1 MSNVGKIS
9 FFLYIHS
16 IIMITLNNSNIDFDF
31 DNNQTFSS
39 MYSILLSQTTSN
51 LIFKTNGYERMAIAN
66 NGNVGIG
73 LENPS
78 VPFEVAGNIKA
89 SGLITSTGLGFQ
101 GKGINLRDIPIT
113 GVTDLFT
120 TLLGLTGSNTDVV
133 LNIEETSN
141 NLVNRT
147 LEEILYG
154 SNYTFRI
161 NNELNRRT
169 DNTSNYVLSTSNFLV
184 NRIVMEIGRTS
195 NYVLYTSNNL
205 VNRVLEEVNFGSNYL
220 VRMDTNASNY
230 ILTTSNILVNR
241 ILTEVGFGSN
251 YTNRLDIR
259 ASNYG
264 LITSNILVNRIMDE
278 VGFGSN
284 YTNRLDTN
292 SSNLVSSTS
301 NILVKRIVDQ
311 ITTISTV
318 VTSLDSSSTQFVTT
332 SSNNLVNRIVE
343 EIGFGSNYT
352 TRLDIRGS
360 NYGLITS
367 NILVN
372 RIMSEVLFGSNY
384 TNRLDIR
391 ASNYVLITSNI
402 LVNRIVD
409 EVLFGS
415 NYTTRLDIRGSNY
428 GLITSNIL
436 VNRIMS
442 EVLFGSNYTNR
453 LDIRASNYVLITS
466 NILVNRIVDEVGF
479 GSNYTNRLD
488 IRGSNYGLITSN
500 ILVNRIV
507 DEVLFGSNYTNRLD
521 IRGSNYVLIT
531 SNILVNRIVDEV
543 RFGSNY
549 ARDRVGTWSSN
560 YTDLAG
566 KWGSNYVDRLN
577 AIAMVSSQWTTNS
590 INPSKIFYNTNAGC
604 VGIGTTNPL
613 TNLHIYSSNNNISAS
628 SKLIIQESNTSNVFS
643 ANITDIISVPSVTP
657 ILIEGV
663 IDKYVVYTY
672 TSDNTGTGQ
681 TQFTITLP
689 DNYSY
694 DILMVGGGG
703 GGGGD
708 FGAGGG
714 GGAVL
719 YGSNIRIPSGSYN
732 IKVGN
737 GGNGTGQNGYNT
749 EAFNAVCLGG
759 GGAKNIRFNT
769 SLSSA
774 DGNSGGSGGGGKSA
788 ATGGSLGVG
797 GTALLGTKG
806 SLLGTSIIFGNK
818 GGDGTRTTGYFQS
831 GGGGGAGGQGVSGNS
846 IINTTGTGAG
856 GAGIQFNITGAPLF
870 WGAGGGG
877 GANTMVAGNGGNG
890 GGGAGS
896 GSGTNSGDGSVGGN
910 AYSLAVG
917 MNAASGSGS
926 GGGGG
931 SANFQA
937 NGGNGG
943 SGIIIIRYRPI
954 INISGTPEMQL
965 VIGDTISAGASNY
978 KIGNYN
984 GNFQIR
990 NSTSNIDTT
999 SFIIQ
1004 SSANVGIGTS
1014 MITSKLHLY
1023 DTNSNA
1029 ILTLQDNTSVPTLI
1043 RPGDI
1048 SAIAM
1053 GGATPNPTSTNI
1065 GLYDKQIVFRYLS
1078 DSTGLTGQTQFTFVT
1093 TEDINTDILVV
1104 AGGGAGGCFGGGGGA
1119 GQILLNTNYNIPA
1132 GTSVIINVGKG
1143 GVGGSV
1149 VATNGENGF
1158 ASSITITEPSTTS
1171 VITGLPT
1178 YVGNTFTANGGG
1190 GGGSRNT
1197 VTVAGNNGGSG
1208 GGSSSGDTAP
1218 ASLGGISTKTQYP
1231 NNWRS
1236 FGNSG
1241 GIGSYKPTAGATNN
1255 HFAGGGGGAGY
1266 NGGTGIYLTNV
1277 AGDGGVGID
1286 LSSIFG
1292 TSVGATGLFGG
1303 GGGGMTSGTGTGGA
1317 GGGGGG
1323 GGGGT
1328 GTSSTGTLGTGNT
1341 GGGGGGGSIT
1351 GGNGGSG
1358 VVIIRYRQKNRE
1370 GNSEIQ
1376 FIKGSS
1382 ISSGNMNYKMGNY
1395 GGDYKIKSSI
1405 FNTDTDRFI
1414 LDSKGDTRFNSTGG
1428 ITISTIFNNGDI
1440 RATGSIISDCDNR
1453 IKKDVENIDDE
1464 NALRMILAV
1473 EPKTYRYID
1482 DEKGS
1487 RNSGNGSGMGS
1498 DSLIYGFIAQQIK
1511 NVIPEA
1517 TEMRK
1522 NFLPNIM
1529 KRALCDND
1537 MVYLDLTGYRDLPL
1551 NDVDRKINIRFK
1563 NGGGYNFNIIEVK
1576 KEYFV
1581 IDNRDKLIEEVFVYG
1596 YEVND
1601 FHILTKDYIYT
1612 LNVSATQELH
1622 RKMERQEERIKEL
1635 EDKLERILG

>member
-1 MSNVGKIS
+1 
-9 FFLYIHS
+9 
-16 IIMITLNNSNIDFDF
+16 MITLNNSNIDFDF

-89 SGLITSTGLGFQ
+89 SGLITSTGIGFQ

-113 GVTDLFT
+113 GVTDLLP

-161 NNELNRRT
+161 NSELNTRT

-184 NRIVMEIGRTS
+184 NRIVMEIGRGS
-195 NYVLYTSNNL
+195 NYILYTSNNL

-251 YTNRLDIR
+251 YTTRLDTR

-311 ITTISTV
+311 ITNISTV

-343 EIGFGSNYT
+343 DVQFGSNYT
-352 TRLDIRGS
+352 TRLDIRNS
-360 NYGLITS
+360 NYG
-367 NILVN
+367 
-372 RIMSEVLFGSNY
+372 
-384 TNRLDIR
+384 
-391 ASNYVLITSNI
+391 LITSNI

-415 NYTTRLDIRGSNY
+415 NYTTRLDIRNSNY

-436 VNRIMS
+436 VNRIM
-442 EVLFGSNYTNR
+442 N
-453 LDIRASNYVLITS
+453 
-466 NILVNRIVDEVGF
+466 EVGF

-488 IRGSNYGLITSN
+488 IRNSNYGLITSN

-507 DEVLFGSNYTNRLD
+507 DEVLFGSNYTTRLD
-521 IRGSNYVLIT
+521 IRNSNYGLITSNILVNRIVDEVLFGSNYTTRLDIRNSNYGLITSNILVNRIVDEVLFGSNYTTRLDIRNSNYVLIT

-566 KWGSNYVDRLN
+566 RWGSNYVDRLN

-590 INPSKIFYNTNAGC
+590 ITPSKIFYNTNAGC

-628 SKLIIQESNTSNVFS
+628 SKLIIQETNSSNVFS
-643 ANITDIISVPSVTP
+643 TNTNDITSVPSVTP
-657 ILIEGV
+657 MLIEGT

-694 DILMVGGGG
+694 DVLMIGGGG

-708 FGAGGG
+708 LGAGGG

-719 YGSNIRIPSGSYN
+719 YGSNIRIPAGSYN

-737 GGNGTGQNGYNT
+737 GGNGTGQNGFNT

-774 DGNSGGSGGGGKSA
+774 DGNTGGSGGGGKSA
-788 ATGGSLGVG
+788 ATGGTLGVG
-797 GTALLGTKG
+797 GDPLLGTKG
-806 SLLGTSIIFGNK
+806 SLLATSIIFGNK
-818 GGDGTRTTGYFQS
+818 GGDGVRTTGYFQS

-846 IINTTGTGAG
+846 IVNTTGTGMG
-856 GAGIQFNITGAPLF
+856 GSGVQLNITGAPLF

-877 GANTMVAGNGGNG
+877 AANTMVGGNGGNG

-896 GSGTNSGDGSVGGN
+896 GSGTNSGDGTVGEN
-910 AYSLAVG
+910 AYSDAYSSAVG
-917 MNAASGSGS
+917 MNAAPGSGS

-931 SANFQA
+931 SANFQS

-954 INISGTPEMQL
+954 INISGTPEMLL

-984 GNFQIR
+984 GNFQIK

-999 SFIIQ
+999 SFIIE

-1014 MITSKLHLY
+1014 IITSKLHLY

-1029 ILTLQDNTSVPTLI
+1029 ILTLQDDTSVPTLI
-1043 RPGDI
+1043 RPTDI

-1053 GGATPNPTSTNI
+1053 GDATPNPTSTNI
-1065 GLYDKQIVFRYLS
+1065 GLYDKQIVFTYLS

-1104 AGGGAGGCFGGGGGA
+1104 AGGGAGACFGGGGGA
-1119 GQILLNTNYNIPA
+1119 GQILLSTNYNMPT

-1149 VATNGENGF
+1149 AATNGENGF

-1171 VITGLPT
+1171 VITGMPT

-1208 GGSSSGDTAP
+1208 GGSSSGNTAP
-1218 ASLGGISTKTQYP
+1218 ASLGGISVKTQYP
-1231 NNWRS
+1231 NSWRS

-1241 GIGSYKPTAGATNN
+1241 GIGSYKPTSGAPEN

-1266 NGGTGIYLTNV
+1266 NGGNGIYSGVLSGTDNLGI
-1277 AGDGGVGID
+1277 AGSGGVGID

-1292 TSVGATGLFGG
+1292 TGVGASGFFGG
-1303 GGGGMTSGTGTGGA
+1303 GGGGMLSGYGTIASGGDGGGGVGGGA
-1317 GGGGGG
+1317 GEA
-1323 GGGGT
+1323 
-1328 GTSSTGTLGTGNT
+1328 SSASNNT
-1341 GGGGGGGSIT
+1341 GGGGGGGTTT

-1376 FIKGSS
+1376 FIKGAS
-1382 ISSGNMNYKMGNY
+1382 ISSGNTNYKIGNY

-1428 ITISTIFNNGDI
+1428 LTISTIFNNGDI

-1453 IKKDVENIDDE
+1453 IKKDVVDIDDKC
-1464 NALRMILAV
+1464 ALRMIMAV

-1487 RNSGNGSGMGS
+1487 RSGDVRS
-1498 DSLIYGFIAQQIK
+1498 DDRVYGFIAQQIK
-1511 NVIPEA
+1511 SVIPEA

-1529 KRALCDND
+1529 KRAICDNNR
-1537 MVYLDLTGYRDLPL
+1537 VYLDLTGYMDLPL
-1551 NDVDRKINIRFK
+1551 NEDRKINIRFK
-1563 NGGGYNFNIIEVK
+1563 NGGGYNFNIIEVN

-1581 IDNRDKLIEEVFVYG
+1581 IDNEDKLIEEVFVYG

-1612 LNVSATQELH
+1612 LNVSATQELC

-1635 EDKLERILG
+1635 EDKLERMLG